1 MIVSPSGTISRSHAH
16 TNNPA
21 TSFTVPLPSCTLTA
35 KLSLRFS
42 SPTARSWND
51 PSDPMLI
58 TPRTYS
64 ASQTPDQ
71 AAADSRTEGAPRFYT
86 LAGWRQSP
94 VEDNP
99 TADMLL
105 VHQTGSVRVG
115 EIIRYVILLLQ
126 TRSEDTAERWLSR
139 AALLGH
145 HMVVQRGKANRTLFA
160 LLDIPLPIPLQPIQ
174 SYPSLPSFM

>member
-16 TNNPA
+16 TNNPPTFYA
-21 TSFTVPLPSCTLTA
+21 VPLPSCTFTT
-35 KLSLRFS
+35 KLSLRFPS
-42 SPTARSWND
+42 RTARSWND
-51 PSDPMLI
+51 LSDPMLI

-86 LAGWRQSP
+86 LAGWRQSL

-115 EIIRYVILLLQ
+115 EIIRYVLLLLQ
-126 TRSEDTAERWLSR
+126 TLS
-139 AALLGH
+139 ADILEMGCHEQPCL
-145 HMVVQRGKANRTLFA
+145 ANRSYNEKRLTEC
-160 LLDIPLPIPLQPIQ
+160 LLPG
-174 SYPSLPSFM
+174 

>member
-1 MIVSPSGTISRSHAH
+1 MIASPSGTISRSHAH
-16 TNNPA
+16 TNNLP
-21 TSFTVPLPSCTLTA
+21 TFFVPLPSCTLTA
-35 KLSLRFS
+35 NLSLRFPS
-42 SPTARSWND
+42 RTARSWND
-51 PSDPMLI
+51 LSDPMLI

-71 AAADSRTEGAPRFYT
+71 AAADSRTESAPRFYT
-86 LAGWRQSP
+86 LAGWRQSL

-115 EIIRYVILLLQ
+115 EIIRYVLCASPNPI
-126 TRSEDTAERWLSR
+126 RGYPGDGLSR
-139 AALLGH
+139 AVLLGQP
-145 HMVVQRGKANRTLFA
+145 VVQREKANRTSFA
-160 LLDIPLPIPLQPIQ
+160 WLDIPLPIHPQRIQ